1 MKNAI
6 ILVFLSFIISSC
18 GKTYEKE
25 GNIEYWRGGEPCAER
40 VKNHWLLDVEAANV
54 SDSVYLNTNTMHR
67 KLELHRLMLDST
79 TVFYKLLSQTCKGDS
94 LELKLSANDFYTG
107 LGGAVP
113 ENMGVNDV
121 LKIKIWMRDMLD
133 DLDHIA
139 YKKIFE
145 SEIINRYMEQ
155 NKWNAIRDSNTLIYF
170 ERLKINEKPRG
181 TSEKTEISFVIKSL
195 NDYEL
200 AGTQEGK
207 PYIYNPKDLN
217 LLPGIH
223 FLMAN
228 LAVGESAR
236 ALLPSDQAFGSDGN
250 TKIPGYTPILV
261 EIEVLAIL
269 K

>member
-6 ILVFLSFIISSC
+6 IVGLLSFIVSSC
-18 GKTYEKE
+18 GKSYEKD
-25 GNIEYWRGGEPCAER
+25 GRVEYWRGGAACTEG
-40 VKNHWLLDVEAANV
+40 VKNHWLLDVEAANAC
-54 SDSVYLNTNTMHR
+54 DSVYLNTNTLHR

-79 TVFYKLLSQTCKGDS
+79 TTFYKLLSQTCKGDS

-113 ENMGVNDV
+113 ENIGVNDV
-121 LKIKIWMRDMLD
+121 LKVKIWMRDMLD
-133 DLDHIA
+133 DIGHIA
-139 YKKIFE
+139 YKKLFE
-145 SEIINRYMEQ
+145 SEIINRYIEQ
-155 NKWNAIRDSNTLIYF
+155 NKWNATRDINTLIYF
-170 ERLKINEKPRG
+170 ERLKTNDKPRG
-181 TSEKTEISFVIKSL
+181 TSEKTEISFIIKSL
-195 NDYEL
+195 NEYEL

-217 LLPGIH
+217 LLGGIH

-236 ALLPSDQAFGSDGN
+236 AILPSDQAFGSDGN

-261 EIEVLAIL
+261 EIEVLAKL